1 MLHVLKKNFARFKQ
15 PLAKNNLPNTEFSD
29 LRQRLCTIKVALK
42 YTLSML
48 NSANRIW
55 VLQIQQ
61 QRQFSEK
68 FHEAYPTTDDDTY
81 TVAKYFADESQALY
95 ATFLRESV
103 MSPSLSKTSPVSPS
117 SLQRQPHHRT
127 SASSSPA
134 ARRNEKLSNDDI
146 ADDEDP
152 MAVYAHILSEIRSY
166 VAEIEGV
173 ESMYGGLMEVRS
185 ESDRY
190 QQKVDAIQQATPN
203 TVRPNRRPVDE
214 SKRQRNIHKL
224 DVVKEEY
231 KKRLTETVDRQK
243 MVYMK
248 YPVVFKAAL
257 TAYWLS
263 HQKHVTALVHSLKKT
278 EQFATTYEHQM
289 RTLDVASLTEQQVLE
304 LQAVDTSLV
313 VHNPHI
319 VDPAA
324 AAKQNNSTRSLNAK
338 QEPHRHVHAAPT
350 MSAGK
355 ATPQPPSSSVS
366 PSSVSV
372 SHPHPHQNYQP
383 QPLATAS
390 AGAPNNDN
398 SPRGIDHE
406 NVPALPD
413 DIPGTPVPLPLPDDC
428 DDALFMDPPSSF
440 PELEPS
446 GVAAMSPLP
455 PTTTGTWSPV
465 SGAASALSLLSVAS
479 PTTAADPQSLDESV
493 AAVTSRKQSVVS
505 ADAPSSVA
513 PAQGA

>member
-1 MLHVLKKNFARFKQ
+1 MLHALKKNFARFKQ
-15 PLAKNNLPNTEFSD
+15 PLAKNNLPNTEFTD

-81 TVAKYFADESQALY
+81 TVTKYFADESQALY
-95 ATFLRESV
+95 ATFLREAV
-103 MSPSLSKTSPVSPS
+103 ISPSKTSSPS
-117 SLQRQPHHRT
+117 PPGSSRHPHRT
-127 SASSSPA
+127 SSPSSPA
-134 ARRNEKLSNDDI
+134 AAACRSAKLNNDDI
-146 ADDEDP
+146 AEDEDP

-190 QQKVDAIQQATPN
+190 QHKLDAIQQATPN

-224 DVVKEEY
+224 DAVRDEY
-231 KKRLTETVDRQK
+231 KKRLAETVNRQK
-243 MVYMK
+243 TVYMK

-278 EQFATTYEHQM
+278 EQFALTYEHQM
-289 RTLDVASLTEQQVLE
+289 RTLDVASLTEEQVLE
-304 LQAVDTSLV
+304 IQAVDTSLV

-324 AAKQNNSTRSLNAK
+324 KQNNSSRSLK
-338 QEPHRHVHAAPT
+338 DKHQPHRHVPAAPAV
-350 MSAGK
+350 SAGK
-355 ATPQPPSSSVS
+355 AAPLPPPS
-366 PSSVSV
+366 PSSVS
-372 SHPHPHQNYQP
+372 HAYHQLYQP
-383 QPLATAS
+383 AAAS
-390 AGAPNNDN
+390 VGTPNNNN
-398 SPRGIDHE
+398 SPHGVDHE
-406 NVPALPD
+406 NVPALPGD
-413 DIPGTPVPLPLPDDC
+413 APSTPVPLPLPNDY

-455 PTTTGTWSPV
+455 LPPTATGTWSPV
-465 SGAASALSLLSVAS
+465 SGAASSSVLSSVAS
-479 PTTAADPQSLDESV
+479 PTTGADPQSIDESV
-493 AAVTSRKQSVVS
+493 AAVTSRKQSSAVS
-505 ADAPSSVA
+505 ADPPSSVG